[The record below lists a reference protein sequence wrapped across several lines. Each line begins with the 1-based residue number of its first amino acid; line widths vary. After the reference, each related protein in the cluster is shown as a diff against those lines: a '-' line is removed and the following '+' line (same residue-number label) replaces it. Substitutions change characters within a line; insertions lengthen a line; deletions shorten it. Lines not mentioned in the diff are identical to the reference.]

1 MLLREGA
8 DREPARQDKCMVWAQ
23 GLLGL
28 AEGLGMGLG
37 VLWRE
42 RLPRRCVRD
51 WVCLCASESL
61 CQYYLYTF

>member
-1 MLLREGA
+1 MLLQEEA
-8 DREPARQDKCMVWAQ
+8 DREPARQDKCMVRAQ

-42 RLPRRCVRD
+42 RLPRRRVRD
-51 WVCLCASESL
+51 WVCV
-61 CQYYLYTF
+61 CQ